1 MSNYVE
7 NNEIM
12 YGPYVIEDN
21 NVKFNETTKKI
32 LLEKFEKNTFDNI
45 EKVNI
50 EHINT
55 QAIFRNNKKK
65 YAHEFKVIYIEKV
78 IIEMKEFNFN
88 NSYSQENEVTDVTI
102 PNVIL
107 TSQNNR
113 EQVIEEF
120 RQQLAVSYG
129 VETNDI
135 ELELELVNS

>member
-1 MSNYVE
+1 
-7 NNEIM
+7 
-12 YGPYVIEDN
+12 
-21 NVKFNETTKKI
+21 
-32 LLEKFEKNTFDNI
+32 
-45 EKVNI
+45 
-50 EHINT
+50 
-55 QAIFRNNKKK
+55 
-65 YAHEFKVIYIEKV
+65 
-78 IIEMKEFNFN
+78 MKEFNFN